1 MDVRKRARQS
11 LKKFIPMKNYF
22 FILLLALVFTACSN
36 SQNRNNAARA
46 AKTEKIVRNQIKTEA
61 TGGLVVYQAFLV
73 HEDGSLVGRNN
84 VIKVG
89 EDAELRLFVRGWVG
103 PDGIISVGASQNFVS
118 HRGTVLW
125 EEPDLFAETGP
136 VTVDQAQVIRV
147 NIHVGIYQPEIKH
160 YTTEIKVW
168 NKVNPTQSAT
178 AKIKFKVEQ

>member
-1 MDVRKRARQS
+1 
-11 LKKFIPMKNYF
+11 MKNYF
-22 FILLLALVFTACSN
+22 FILLVALTAVACN
-36 SQNRNNAARA
+36 NRENRGTAARD

-73 HEDGSLVGRNN
+73 HQDGALVGRSNT
-84 VIKVG
+84 IKAG

-118 HRGTVLW
+118 DRGTVLW

-168 NKVNPTQSAT
+168 NKTNPSQSAT
-178 AKIKFKVEQ
+178 AKIKFKVAQ